1 MTAPAR
7 PSRRTWRFVHV
18 LLTLSFGTAL
28 GACFNAPDD
37 PVLFACDAETAPA
50 CPDGYSCADDGCCHR
65 DGSDIE
71 ANRNSCRIGGSMG
84 ATDGG
89 ASSGGA
95 SSGGTGGGTSG
106 ADTGTSAANTTT

>member
-1 MTAPAR
+1 MTASVR

-37 PVLFACDAETAPA
+37 PVLFTCDPKTAPA
-50 CPDGYSCADDGCCHR
+50 CPDGYGCADDGCCHR

-71 ANRNSCRIGGSMG
+71 ADRNSCRIGGAMS
-84 ATDGG
+84 ATDG
-89 ASSGGA
+89 ASSGG
-95 SSGGTGGGTSG
+95 STSGGSTSG